1 MRPKIAVLTKTCA
14 LMAGALIAVSAS
26 AQTAD
31 EIIAKNLE
39 ARGGKDKIQ
48 STQAVRITGK
58 MTMGPGMEAP
68 FTMEWK
74 NPNRVR
80 VEFTVG
86 GQTGVQAFD
95 GTTAWMHMP
104 FMGKAEP
111 ETMPAEQTAD
121 MEQQADFAGPL
132 VDYQAKGHQV
142 ALVGKRDVE
151 GTEVYDLLITL
162 KNGDVM
168 HELID
173 AETFL
178 TIQQERRA
186 KQGDQEIDVETS
198 LGSYKEVGGL
208 VLPHSIQSKM
218 KGAQGPAQAMT
229 IDAYDFAAQID
240 DARFAFP
247 KPAEPA
253 APKPQ

>member
-1 MRPKIAVLTKTCA
+1 MRPKFAALKTATVLT
-14 LMAGALIAVSAS
+14 GALLAASAS

-39 ARGGKDKIQ
+39 ARGGKDKIMAAE
-48 STQAVRITGK
+48 AVRITGK

-80 VEFTVG
+80 LEFTVG
-86 GQTGVQAFD
+86 GQTGVQAYD
-95 GTTAWMHMP
+95 GSTAWMHMP

-111 ETMPAEQTAD
+111 EAMPAEQTAD
-121 MEQQADFAGPL
+121 MEQQADFVGPL

-151 GTEVYDLLITL
+151 GTEVYDLQITL
-162 KNGDVM
+162 KNGDVV

-178 TIQQERRA
+178 TIKQESRR
-186 KQGDQEIDVETS
+186 KQGDQEMDFETS
-198 LGSYKEVGGL
+198 IGNYKEVGGL
-208 VLPHSIQSKM
+208 VLPHSIETRM
-218 KGAQGPAQAMT
+218 KGAPAGTPGQAIT
-229 IDAYDFAAQID
+229 IDTYDFAAQID

-247 KPAEPA
+247 KPAAPPPA
-253 APKPQ
+253 N